1 MHNAEKKTKTE
12 VIYNYKLW
20 SIYIGN
26 KKWNRIGEWD
36 NLSEI
41 MDGFK
46 KFVLATIN
54 ISNRVSKCQENLL
67 IPF

>member
-20 SIYIGN
+20 SIYIWN